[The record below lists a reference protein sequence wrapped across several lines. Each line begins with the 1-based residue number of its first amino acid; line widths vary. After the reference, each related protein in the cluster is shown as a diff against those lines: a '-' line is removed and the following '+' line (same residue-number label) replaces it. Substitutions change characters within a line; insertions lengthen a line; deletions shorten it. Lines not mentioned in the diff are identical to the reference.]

1 MANQYRNFS
10 QEDYSVL
17 VEKYNELLS
26 IREAAVSLVG
36 KEDTQAVIRGL
47 QEREQKEKKYKC
59 PAHFCLGITPSKR
72 KVVEETWDDL
82 IQGLTKV
89 VERGESID
97 FLVSQ
102 MREKDSIEQVRE
114 YLQERKNFPITIN
127 EQKTFKRTFQ

>member
-1 MANQYRNFS
+1 MANVYKNFS
-10 QEDYSVL
+10 QEDYLIL

-36 KEDTQAVIRGL
+36 KEDTQAVLRGL
-47 QEREQKEKKYKC
+47 QEREQKERKYKC
-59 PAHFCLGITPSKR
+59 PAHFCLGMTPSKK
-72 KVVEETWDDL
+72 KVVEETWNDL

-89 VERGESID
+89 VTRNESID

-102 MREKDSIEQVRE
+102 MGEKDSIEQARE
-114 YLQERKNFPITIN
+114 YLQERKNFPITAN